1 MTHQTTIT
9 IRDGQAWV
17 DMPSPRAGN
26 RLTADQSAAL
36 HALTSLAAEGV
47 KVHYDGNPLATLAE
61 DLLKPDQFGHSVTTE
76 VRAAARLALSMPIAN
91 ADSTALRVYL
101 SGPMTGLPQF
111 NFPAFT
117 EEAAKLRDLG
127 FDVVNPA
134 EINPDTTMPWHL
146 CMRADIRALCDCDAV
161 ALMTGWHRS
170 QGAALELHVGQR
182 MGLDVAH
189 TDQPSTLRR
198 LLASAKKTASA

>member
-1 MTHQTTIT
+1 MTQTTIT

-17 DMPSPRAGN
+17 DMPSPRVGA

-36 HALTSLAAEGV
+36 HAVTCMAAEGV
-47 KVHYDGNPLATLAE
+47 RVNYDCNPLATLAA
-61 DLLKPDQFGHSVTTE
+61 DMLKPDQFGHSVTSE
-76 VRAAARLALSMPIAN
+76 VRAAARLALGMPATG
-91 ADSTALRVYL
+91 ASSDTLRVYL
-101 SGPMTGLPQF
+101 SGPMTGLPLF

-117 EEAAKLRDLG
+117 EEAAKLRDMG

-170 QGAALELHVGQR
+170 QGAALELHVAQR

-189 TDQPSTLRR
+189 TDQPNTLRR
-198 LLASAKKTASA
+198 LLASAGQPVAA